1 MDLVVAGG
9 GRCGARALARWLR
22 PSREAGVRTIDLTE
36 VGFVEPVGLVFLA
49 AFAAAAIAAGDA
61 VRVRA
66 PADVTGGTY
75 LARMRVGRVLEQLGV
90 EHHLPSVRE
99 RDRQGELLE
108 LRVFDGEGEVDS
120 LAELVHERVAPVD
133 AGAARALHTS
143 VVELGA
149 NVPQHSGGGR
159 GFVAAQTFARTGEVL
174 FAVGDAGRGLRAGLT
189 ARGAGTDV
197 DAARMALSGVSRLGP
212 QRGMGLRTVV
222 GMAGRLRGDVHLV
235 SGHAAVTATR
245 GARHTQRSA
254 HPVTGTLLQCR
265 VPCG

>member
-22 PSREAGVRTIDLTE
+22 PPRDVGVRTIDLTG

-49 AFAAAAIAAGDA
+49 TFAAAAVAAGDA
-61 VRVRA
+61 VRVHT

-90 EHHLPSVRE
+90 EHRLPSVRE
-99 RDRQGELLE
+99 RNRRGELLE
-108 LRVFDGEGEVDS
+108 LRMFDGEGEVDP

-133 AGAARALHTS
+133 AGAARALHTA
-143 VVELGA
+143 VAELGA
-149 NVPQHSGGGR
+149 NVPQHSGSAR
-159 GFVAAQTFARTGEVL
+159 GFMAAQTFARTGEVL
-174 FAVGDAGRGLRAGLT
+174 FAVGDAGCGLQAGL
-189 ARGAGTDV
+189 AVRGAGSDL
-197 DAARMALSGVSRLGP
+197 DAAHMALSGVSRLGP
-212 QRGMGLRTVV
+212 QRGVGLRTVV
-222 GMAGRLRGDVHLV
+222 GMAGRLRGDMHLV

-245 GARHTQRSA
+245 GARRMQESA
-254 HPVTGTLLQCR
+254 HPVAGTLLQCR